1 MCLPFIAL
9 LLGELRLLGKE
20 LFERVK
26 VNQVIGVLILVS
38 WCSVKIQVTK
48 TMEELVKIFI
58 IVFELL

>member
-9 LLGELRLLGKE
+9 LLGELRLLGTE
-20 LFERVK
+20 LFESVK
-26 VNQVIGVLILVS
+26 VNHVIGVLILVS

>member
-20 LFERVK
+20 LFETVK
-26 VNQVIGVLILVS
+26 VNHVIGVLILVS

-48 TMEELVKIFI
+48 TMEEVVKIFI